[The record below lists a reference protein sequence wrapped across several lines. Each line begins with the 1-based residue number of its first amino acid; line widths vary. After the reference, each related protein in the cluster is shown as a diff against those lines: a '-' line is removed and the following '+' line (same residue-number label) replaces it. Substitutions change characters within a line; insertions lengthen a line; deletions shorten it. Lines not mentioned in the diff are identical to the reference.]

1 MIGIGHPIFP
11 MTTKMYSTTVFRPPG
26 SGSIIQDYESAD
38 PDPKE
43 IVTDPQ
49 SKKCAVL

>member
-11 MTTKMYSTTVFRPPG
+11 VLFRPPG
-26 SGSIIQDYESAD
+26 SGSIIQDNESAD

-49 SKKCAVL
+49 LW